1 MDDKVILL
9 WSVIASASH
18 HQCLTLLWPWSSVS
32 SHTLNAGCLVPIG
45 GFQLLL
51 ACFACLVRWCPPGS
65 YVCVVVV
72 MVDFIS
78 GGSHIYVNVRL
89 PSRSRGSST
98 LWSICDTVVIIVFV
112 QTCHNT
118 YCEVLFSSSLLV
130 AQTLKYSAH
139 RFKLIQKE
147 RIQNRESALFIVL
160 RLFSSNFVRQP
171 ASATICCLLFLTLF
185 LFPISPPPVSVILFS
200 GADSEESAVEQDV
213 RGEKKP
219 LCSNICL
226 SLR

>member
-1 MDDKVILL
+1 MTCSLVALSLIAKWMIKSSFCCLSLL
-9 WSVIASASH
+9 ASH

-72 MVDFIS
+72 MVDFVS

-98 LWSICDTVVIIVFV
+98 LWSICDTVDIIVFV

-130 AQTLKYSAH
+130 AQTL
-139 RFKLIQKE
+139 LIFSTQIHINLKGAYTE
-147 RIQNRESALFIVL
+147 QGECSFHYPPSLF
-160 RLFSSNFVRQP
+160 F
-171 ASATICCLLFLTLF
+171 
-185 LFPISPPPVSVILFS
+185 
-200 GADSEESAVEQDV
+200 
-213 RGEKKP
+213 
-219 LCSNICL
+219 
-226 SLR
+226 